1 MTPEQF
7 SSALRTLGLGI
18 GGAASA
24 LSLDARKIRRML
36 KGQEGI
42 GPEVAEIITVLLE
55 RRQDREA
62 RRSERMEANEMM
74 TKHSVTETIAQHFR
88 EGNMEWMTAKA
99 MASKFGATR
108 DHVKRVADK
117 MVEDGLADKRK
128 AKGPRGATEYIS
140 KGAKP

>member
-62 RRSERMEANEMM
+62 RRSERMEANAMM

-88 EGNMEWMTAKA
+88 DGTLEWMTAKA
-99 MASKFGATR
+99 LARKFGATQ

-117 MVEDGLADKRK
+117 MVDEGLADKRK
-128 AKGPRGATEYIS
+128 GQRGTTEYIS
-140 KGAKP
+140 KGAKS